1 MPIYHKHHIIPKHM
15 GGTDDSSNLVQVTI
29 EQHANLHKQLW
40 EDLGCEEDRIAWLCL
55 SGQISN
61 AEAIILAVKK
71 ANTGRK
77 WTKEFRS
84 KRSDQYTSE
93 GNPFFGKKHSDETK
107 SLISKKRTGKLHTE
121 ETKQFYS
128 QTRKGELNGFYGKKH
143 SEESK
148 MKMRKP
154 KQKKEKTQC

>member
-1 MPIYHKHHIIPKHM
+1 M
-15 GGTDDSSNLVQVTI
+15 GGTDDPSNLVQVTI

-77 WTKEFRS
+77 LVFSEQHKKNLSESR
-84 KRSDQYTSE
+84 KRQKPPRLGMKT
-93 GNPFFGKKHSDETK
+93 SDETK
-107 SLISKKRTGKLHTE
+107 RKMSDARKKRWQNE
-121 ETKQFYS
+121 EY
-128 QTRKGELNGFYGKKH
+128 RKMMSEKFSGESNPMHRDNRNKV
-143 SEESK
+143 
-148 MKMRKP
+148 
-154 KQKKEKTQC
+154 QC